1 MILKKLAVV
10 AAMLAGASAAN
21 AAGQTIFEAETL
33 GLGSN
38 DTFLTA
44 QNIGILGTNADINIL
59 GSRLSALPGGTSLD
73 FFKFTLGSSLNLNF
87 AVNTPYGITYS
98 NDPIVGLFS
107 ANGSVIETNDDGGP
121 GYDAL
126 INRTLAAGTY
136 FVGVSGFSDFSFA
149 GTHGSTN
156 WLYELNVTTTAPNAV
171 LAAPVPEPETYALF
185 LAGLGL
191 LGAAARRK
199 KSS

>member
-1 MILKKLAVV
+1 MIFKKIAVV
-10 AAMLAGASAAN
+10 AAMLAGSTVAN

-44 QNIGILGTNADINIL
+44 QNIGTLGANSDINIF

-73 FFKFTLGSSLNLNF
+73 FFKFTLGSTLDLNF
-87 AVNTPYGITYS
+87 AVNTPYGITFQ

-107 ANGSVIETNDDGGP
+107 STGVAIETNDDAGP

-126 INRTLAAGTY
+126 IRRTLTAGTY
-136 FVGVSGFSDFSFA
+136 FVGVTGYSDFSFT
-149 GTHGSTN
+149 GTHGSNN
-156 WLYELNVTTTAPNAV
+156 WLYELNVTTAAPNEV

-199 KSS
+199 KSA